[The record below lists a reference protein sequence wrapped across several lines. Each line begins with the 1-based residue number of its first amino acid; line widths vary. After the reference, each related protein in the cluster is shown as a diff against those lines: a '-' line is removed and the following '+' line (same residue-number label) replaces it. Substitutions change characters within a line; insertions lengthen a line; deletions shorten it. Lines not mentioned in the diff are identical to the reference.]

1 MNILNKNNLL
11 YLMIF
16 IVIMMFFNTFYAT
29 YVILTSNYDTRMT
42 QTYGYCKNQSWG
54 FYNEVTKR
62 FNLKGQEIRIINDGG
77 FVVIDP
83 LFKDINQ
90 SWNKNSK
97 FLMLLNFQTKINEDI
112 YSSMVE
118 NINNY
123 SIQYKFG
130 NCYLLELND

>member
-1 MNILNKNNLL
+1 MGILHKNNLL
-11 YLMIF
+11 YLVFF
-16 IVIMMFFNTFYAT
+16 IVIMMFFNTFYST
-29 YVILTSNYDTRMT
+29 NVILTSNYDTRMI
-42 QTYGYCKNQSWG
+42 QTYGYCKDQSWG

-112 YSSMVE
+112 YSSIVE